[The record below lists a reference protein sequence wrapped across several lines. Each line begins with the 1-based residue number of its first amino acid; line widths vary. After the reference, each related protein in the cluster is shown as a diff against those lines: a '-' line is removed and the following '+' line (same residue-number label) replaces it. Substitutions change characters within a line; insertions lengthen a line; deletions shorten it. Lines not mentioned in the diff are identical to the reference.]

1 VRWPH
6 SLRSSSIFLPVEAIM
21 INHELFIS
29 ARDAEGLAAM
39 LGTHRR
45 ARPLESDASDELADL
60 LAQARLMPAEKLP
73 SDRVAMN
80 SSVTYVEEPARA
92 RRTVTVAYPSE
103 ADPAQRRI
111 SVLSPI
117 GLALIGRRRGEVVE
131 ALLPGRRVLEI
142 RILDMRQHREALRPA
157 A

>member
-1 VRWPH
+1 
-6 SLRSSSIFLPVEAIM
+6 M

-29 ARDAEGLAAM
+29 ARDAERLAAM

-45 ARPLESDASDELADL
+45 VRPLESDASDELADR
-60 LAQARLMPAEKLP
+60 LAQARLVPAEKLP

-80 SSVTYVEEPARA
+80 SSVTYVEEPAGA
-92 RRTVTVAYPSE
+92 RRTVTLAFPSA
-103 ADPAQRRI
+103 ADPARGRI

-117 GLALIGRRRGEVVE
+117 GLALIGRRRGEVVD

-142 RILDMRQHREALRPA
+142 RILDTRQHREALRRA

>member
-1 VRWPH
+1 
-6 SLRSSSIFLPVEAIM
+6 M

-45 ARPLESDASDELADL
+45 VRPLESDASDELADL
-60 LAQARLMPAEKLP
+60 LAQARLVPAETLP

-80 SSVTYVEEPARA
+80 SSVTYLEEPAGV
-92 RRTVTVAYPSE
+92 RRTVTLVYPRE
-103 ADPAQRRI
+103 ADPTHRRI

-117 GLALIGRRRGEVVE
+117 GLALIGRRRGEVVD

-142 RILDMRQHREALRPA
+142 RILNTGQHREALRPA

>member
-1 VRWPH
+1 
-6 SLRSSSIFLPVEAIM
+6 M

-45 ARPLESDASDELADL
+45 MRPLESDASDELADL
-60 LAQARLMPAEKLP
+60 LAQARLVPAETLP

-80 SSVTYVEEPARA
+80 SSVTYLEEPAGV
-92 RRTVTVAYPSE
+92 RRTVTLVYPRE
-103 ADPAQRRI
+103 ADPTHRRI

-117 GLALIGRRRGEVVE
+117 GLALIGRRRGEVVD

-142 RILDMRQHREALRPA
+142 RILDTRQHREALRRA

>member
-1 VRWPH
+1 
-6 SLRSSSIFLPVEAIM
+6 M
-21 INHELFIS
+21 TNHKLFIS

-45 ARPLESDASDELADL
+45 ARPFESDASDELADL
-60 LAQARLMPAEKLP
+60 LMQARLLPAEKLP
-73 SDRVAMN
+73 ADRIAMN
-80 SSVTYVEEPARA
+80 SSVTYVEAPAGA
-92 RRTVTVAYPSE
+92 RRTVTLAYPRE
-103 ADPAQRRI
+103 ADPTQGRI

-131 ALLPGRRVLEI
+131 ALLPGRRVLEV
-142 RILDMRQHREALRPA
+142 RILDTHRQREALRSA

>member
-1 VRWPH
+1 
-6 SLRSSSIFLPVEAIM
+6 M

-45 ARPLESDASDELADL
+45 ARPLESDASDELSDL
-60 LAQARLMPAEKLP
+60 LVLARLMPAEKLP
-73 SDRVAMN
+73 GDRVAMN
-80 SSVTYVEEPARA
+80 SSVTYVEEPAGVRRA
-92 RRTVTVAYPSE
+92 VTLVYPHE
-103 ADPAQRRI
+103 ADPTHGKI

-117 GLALIGRRRGEVVE
+117 GLALIGRRRGEVVD

-142 RILDMRQHREALRPA
+142 RILDTRQHREALRRA